1 MVSGFS
7 PGPLT
12 YGQQWAERGPC
23 DSSLTCTRGDQNPP
37 ILTLYWHQFTTPPN
51 AMRKIETLMNAA
63 IFNGE
68 NWQLD
73 NTEVRY
79 DESRDVSSVYLF
91 GNLIADISDN
101 CIILYDGGRRSQT
114 TKSRLNA
121 ILKGNG
127 NGTECVFQKNHKW
140 FINYDGITEPFESG
154 ALLG

>member
-1 MVSGFS
+1 
-7 PGPLT
+7 
-12 YGQQWAERGPC
+12 
-23 DSSLTCTRGDQNPP
+23 
-37 ILTLYWHQFTTPPN
+37 
-51 AMRKIETLMNAA
+51 MRKIETLMNAA

-101 CIILYDGGRRSQT
+101 CITLYDGGRRSQT